1 MVAGRGCKGL
11 VRFIGSVDFVDDMA
25 EWYGVELDSEMGR
38 HDGTVQ
44 GVRSA
49 PILFSNH
56 LSESFRLRAK
66 NLYPTENGQHP
77 PCHLKLSCLTQ
88 PLPACLVGSYTDRQS
103 KERLLNLRRRGDR
116 ILSVLS
122 RIYSIFF
129 GFEAAIKQLC

>member
-1 MVAGRGCKGL
+1 MGARGWSASLAPWTLWTTWRSGTASSWTP
-11 VRFIGSVDFVDDMA
+11 RWDDTTERSRGSGQLLYCFQIIYQNHSGF
-25 EWYGVELDSEMGR
+25 EQRIYILLRTDS
-38 HDGTVQ
+38 T
-44 GVRSA
+44 
-49 PILFSNH
+49 
-56 LSESFRLRAK
+56 
-66 NLYPTENGQHP
+66 P

>member
-1 MVAGRGCKGL
+1 MGARGWSASLAPWTLWTTWRSGTASSWTP
-11 VRFIGSVDFVDDMA
+11 RWDDTTERSRGSGQLL
-25 EWYGVELDSEMGR
+25 Y
-38 HDGTVQ
+38 
-44 GVRSA
+44 
-49 PILFSNH
+49 LFSNH

-66 NLYPTENGQHP
+66 NIYPTENGQHP

>member
-1 MVAGRGCKGL
+1 MQGAGPLHWLRGLC
-11 VRFIGSVDFVDDMA
+11 
-25 EWYGVELDSEMGR
+25 GR
-38 HDGTVQ
+38 HGGVVRRRAGLRDGTTRRNGPGGQVSSYI
-44 GVRSA
+44 V
-49 PILFSNH
+49 FK
-56 LSESFRLRAK
+56 SFIRIIQASSK
-66 NLYPTENGQHP
+66 EYTVYPTENGQHP